1 MAHLPVSGPSR
12 VTTLG
17 SLGRTAAIL
26 LTGAALMA
34 TVGACSRPL
43 ETRGNLPTKTQM
55 ADIRPGES
63 TKAQV
68 AERLGSP
75 SSIAPFDDNIWF
87 YISKREDRYAILQ
100 RKTRDQSVLEMR
112 FDSAGVLREIKQYGM
127 ENANNVKYVARTTP
141 THGSEPGVLESLYD
155 TLLRGPINR
164 DRVRAMN
171 RLER

>member
-1 MAHLPVSGPSR
+1 MAHTPVSGSPR
-12 VTTLG
+12 VALG
-17 SLGRTAAIL
+17 SIGRTAAAL
-26 LTGAALMA
+26 LTGAALIA

-55 ADIRPGES
+55 EEIRPGE
-63 TKAQV
+63 TTRAQV

-75 SSIAPFDDNIWF
+75 SSVAPFDENIWF

-100 RKTRDQSVLEMR
+100 RKTRDQTVIEMR
-112 FDSAGVLREIKQYGM
+112 FGSDGVLREMRHYGM
-127 ENANNVKYVARTTP
+127 EDGNNVRYVARTTP
-141 THGSEPGVLESLYD
+141 THGSEPGVMQSLYE

-164 DRVRAMN
+164 ERVRAIN